1 MNKKNSNKFNISP
14 IFVFYIDEKIVQ
26 RLYNNIPFESVKY
39 KKTING
45 VNKDRNKKFFGSESN
60 ES

>member
-1 MNKKNSNKFNISP
+1 MNKKTSNKFNISP
-14 IFVFYIDEKIVQ
+14 IFVFHIDEKLVQ
-26 RLYNNIPFESVKY
+26 RLNNNIPFESVKY

-45 VNKDRNKKFFGSESN
+45 VNKDRNKKFFCSESN